1 MFFSTVKMKNQFL
14 FDIFKAAELIKV
26 YIYDVTPLKY
36 EFKGIFKI
44 YLVNTLRT
52 SNKTLSISK
61 IIDINNI

>member
-1 MFFSTVKMKNQFL
+1 MKNQFL

-44 YLVNTLRT
+44 YLVNTHSELQI
-52 SNKTLSISK
+52 KHYLFLKLLTLIISR
-61 IIDINNI
+61 